1 MEETTTLTP
10 SCPISETDLWAEA
23 DAAATIH
30 LSTTHKSEDA
40 LGSDD
45 EDEWGNNILLQ
56 TANSAKSTMIRLEDG
71 DIHLCDA
78 SCPYAIMR
86 KDGDL
91 VCPFSSMVISHVAAE
106 RTDYSTGRS
115 TWSADPDM
123 QGGNA
128 GGGVVWKKKIDKVQ
142 ASKQAHVLSKQINDS
157 IMPAAKMQQRVKTG
171 QVKRGALC
179 VDEKVDPNLPPKRA
193 RMSKKH
199 IESNEQ
205 VHNMVSEAASIF
217 TKLLSSKKTPDLLP
231 NKKPCNDSTNSKL
244 TDANFL
250 FDTALRKYI
259 KESSE
264 SGKTPLM
271 DDIHNISL
279 TVQAIV
285 EKEKRKQKDCKAISV
300 SKFKT
305 IHFREV
311 VSRLAVSLWRGAC
324 HTPYM
329 GKTRRGGDSF
339 RPFCVGVFYSLKR
352 GLTLSDGTVLVP
364 AFSSFQHVFPTAKDI
379 SSNQTTKTL
388 HASSHRGL
396 CSIHRCIASIDIQ
409 RQHVVFA
416 PALRLVT
423 ELVSIE

>member
-1 MEETTTLTP
+1 MALGC
-10 SCPISETDLWAEA
+10 SYSISETDLWADA
-23 DAAATIH
+23 DAAVSIN
-30 LSTTHKSEDA
+30 LSTYKSEDVV
-40 LGSDD
+40 GSED
-45 EDEWGNNILLQ
+45 EDEWGNNILVQ
-56 TANSAKSTMIRLEDG
+56 TAKSAKSTMVRLEDG

-91 VCPFSSMVISHVAAE
+91 VCPFTSMVISHVAVE

-123 QGGNA
+123 QGGNS
-128 GGGVVWKKKIDKVQ
+128 GGGVVWKKKIDKVA
-142 ASKQAHVLSKQINDS
+142 ASKQAHALSTQIDDLV
-157 IMPAAKMQQRVKTG
+157 MPAAKVPQRAKST
-171 QVKRGALC
+171 QIKRGALC
-179 VDEKVDPNLPPKRA
+179 VDEKIDPNMPPKRA

-205 VHNMVSEAASIF
+205 VHNMVSEAANIF
-217 TKLLSSKKTPDLLP
+217 NKLLSVKKTPDSC
-231 NKKPCNDSTNSKL
+231 NKKPCSDSTNSKL
-244 TDANFL
+244 TDSNFL

-264 SGKTPLM
+264 SGRTPLM

-279 TVQAIV
+279 MVQSIV
-285 EKEKRKQKDCKAISV
+285 EREKRKQKDCTTV
-300 SKFKT
+300 SIAKFKT
-305 IHFREV
+305 VHFREV
-311 VSRLAVSLWRGAC
+311 LSRLAVSLWRGAC

-364 AFSSFQHVFPTAKDI
+364 AFSQFQNVFPTAKDI
-379 SSNQTTKTL
+379 SSNQATKTL

-396 CSIHRCIASIDIQ
+396 CSIHRCIASIDIK

-416 PALRLVT
+416 SALRLVA